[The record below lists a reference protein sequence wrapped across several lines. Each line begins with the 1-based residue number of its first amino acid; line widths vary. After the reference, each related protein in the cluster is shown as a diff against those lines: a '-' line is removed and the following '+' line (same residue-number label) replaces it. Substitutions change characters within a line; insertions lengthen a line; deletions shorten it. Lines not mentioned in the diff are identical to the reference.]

1 MVSGELTEVR
11 MRLVDNDGNET
22 DYGLIKWGPNG
33 AWGFDELKRDV
44 LQVLPDYEGQDVSVD
59 LGDQPMIVYRDIP
72 LEMVEEFVQRG
83 LIAESYWFGSE
94 ALELMRRNPEAR
106 LGAMVA
112 CSWDE
117 GVGWYAVVRG
127 VRLQEKEPTAADL
140 AACQDMSRTFLL
152 PTDEGHRLSQSCMVA
167 WFASGMASA
176 DAYDWR
182 GYSYGDLAR
191 AHKLPIPT
199 A

>member
-1 MVSGELTEVR
+1 
-11 MRLVDNDGNET
+11 MRLVDKDGNET
-22 DYGLIKWGPNG
+22 VYTLTKWGLG
-33 AWGFDELKRDV
+33 CAWGFGELERDV
-44 LQVLPDYEGQDVSVD
+44 LQILPDYEGHDVSVD
-59 LGDQPMIVYRDIP
+59 LGDQPMIVYRVIP

-83 LIAESYWFGSE
+83 LIAESYRFGAE
-94 ALELMRRNPEAR
+94 ALALVRRNPDAR
-106 LGAMVA
+106 LDSMVA

-117 GVGWYAVVRG
+117 EAGWYAVVRG

-152 PTDEGHRLSQSCMVA
+152 STDDGHRISQSCMVA

-182 GYSYGDLAR
+182 GDSYADLAR
-191 AHKLPIPT
+191 AHELPIPT

>member
-1 MVSGELTEVR
+1 
-11 MRLVDNDGNET
+11 MRLVDNDGDET

-44 LQVLPDYEGQDVSVD
+44 LQVLPDYEGYDVTVD
-59 LGDQPMIVYRDIP
+59 LGDQPMIVYKDIP
-72 LEMVEEFVQRG
+72 LEKVEEFAGRG
-83 LIAESYWFGSE
+83 LIAESYRFGAE
-94 ALELMRRNPEAR
+94 ALGLVRRNPEAK
-106 LGAMVA
+106 LDSMVA

-117 GVGWYAVVRG
+117 EAGWYAVVRG

-182 GYSYGDLAR
+182 GDSYGDLAR